1 MVGRVA
7 SGMAQLSYR
16 QHRFPP
22 AIIQHAIWPYLGF
35 TLSYRDVEDVLA
47 ERRLD
52 ISYETGRY
60 RLQKFG
66 SMVAR
71 RLQGRRLRPS
81 GRWHLDETVVRIA
94 GKRMY
99 L

>member
-1 MVGRVA
+1 MGRRVP
-7 SGMAQLSYR
+7 SD
-16 QHRFPP
+16 HRFPP
-22 AIIQHAIWPYLGF
+22 AIIQHAVWPYLGF
-35 TLSYRDVEDVLA
+35 TLSYREVEDVLA

-52 ISYETGRY
+52 ISYEAGRR

-71 RLQGRRLRPS
+71 RLQGRWPRPS
-81 GRWHLDETVVRIA
+81 GRWHLDEMVVRIA

>member
-1 MVGRVA
+1 MNEQA
-7 SGMAQLSYR
+7 AAPSYKR
-16 QHRFPP
+16 HRFPP
-22 AIIQHAIWPYLGF
+22 AIIQHAIWPYPRF